1 MQNELAQTI
10 PELISWTKDRE
21 FSLSLSSDRL
31 AFLLAIS
38 IYNQEQTDGELLES
52 DLIDLFRYVSNS
64 FEQSDATFTQRANNA
79 INDLVRQ
86 RLLNRFSSEFTEG
99 LAIYRVTPLGW
110 EFQIITF
117 ASGNFLPCVY
127 RFNFRLWQMKFSE
140 LQ

>member
-64 FEQSDATFTQRANNA
+64 FEQSDAT
-79 INDLVRQ
+79 
-86 RLLNRFSSEFTEG
+86 
-99 LAIYRVTPLGW
+99 
-110 EFQIITF
+110 
-117 ASGNFLPCVY
+117 LPSVPIM
-127 RFNFRLWQMKFSE
+127 R
-140 LQ
+140 

>member
-79 INDLVRQ
+79 INDLVRTTVVKP
-86 RLLNRFSSEFTEG
+86 F
-99 LAIYRVTPLGW
+99 
-110 EFQIITF
+110 
-117 ASGNFLPCVY
+117 
-127 RFNFRLWQMKFSE
+127 
-140 LQ
+140 